1 MQLGFRRWK
10 AEGRP
15 IRWEIRGCNVPCLS
29 AGLTSI
35 IGTTILALGK
45 FAYLYILAREN
56 IAIHPNE
63 NALGNFKKKELRFPW
78 QNNETLITLRR
89 LSGRSRS
96 LLAFR
101 IGTRV
106 ETQRLDHF
114 MVRLMWRISCQY
126 PSELYSYTIVRIYFI
141 QKYNF
146 YIIFSLRFERTRNS
160 DNSKGTFFTTRL
172 WYNLSLT
179 RSVIRLTI

>member
-1 MQLGFRRWK
+1 MQLGLRRWE

-15 IRWEIRGCNVPCLS
+15 IRWEIRGCTVPCLS

-35 IGTTILALGK
+35 IGTTILTLGK
-45 FAYLYILAREN
+45 FVYLYILAREN

-78 QNNETLITLRR
+78 QNN
-89 LSGRSRS
+89 SSRS

-114 MVRLMWRISCQY
+114 MVRLMWRINCQY
-126 PSELYSYTIVRIYFI
+126 PSKLCSYTIVKIYFI

-146 YIIFSLRFERTRNS
+146 YIIFSLRFERTRNNEKKHPQKAHFS
-160 DNSKGTFFTTRL
+160 
-172 WYNLSLT
+172 
-179 RSVIRLTI
+179 